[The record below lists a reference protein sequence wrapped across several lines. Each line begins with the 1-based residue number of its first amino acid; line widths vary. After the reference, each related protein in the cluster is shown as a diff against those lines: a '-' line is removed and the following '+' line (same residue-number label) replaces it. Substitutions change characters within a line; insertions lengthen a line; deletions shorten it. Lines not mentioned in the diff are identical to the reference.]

1 MSKNRFITIE
11 DVIDRVCISRTHL
24 YRLINEGKFP
34 KQVPLGRFKIAF
46 LEREVDE
53 WIEERLSARERGE
66 GAELRRQRA
75 LHSVNAK

>member
-11 DVIDRVCISRTHL
+11 EVIDRVCISRTHL

-34 KQVPLGRFKIAF
+34 KQIPLGAYKIAF

-53 WIEERLSARERGE
+53 WIEERLTAREQGE
-66 GAELRRQRA
+66 GVELRRQRA
-75 LHSVNAK
+75 LHSVSAR